1 MDKLRRASAVLI
13 SRPLEKTTPLPSLS
27 LHFSRQR
34 PRRPPR
40 RRATPV
46 TNPKIALLTPG
57 HHLLLVAKPFA
68 IVTLRL
74 SPRYFSSSSLPACM
88 VGNRPPAP
96 LVETHPANL
105 SHHESRTRQPYLF
118 GSILATSLTTTRSH
132 APRLLRPLP
141 GYPATSPRAIV
152 QGATPENCPATPAI
166 SAAAASSSC
175 RDSDSD
181 SSHRPFPLPF
191 LRSMSDDLS
200 VGSDAM
206 DEDNT
211 TNTPATAPS
220 AQLSSSD
227 IAQGASGPQSQGNP
241 TPTSVHSSNTPSHT
255 PSNASGSLANS
266 HSKRRRGLGVVTAN
280 ACTECRKKRAKC
292 DGQRPCGRCKGQK
305 DIECVYEVP
314 VRQSKENLRAEI
326 ENLRHRQRSNDQV
339 FAALVRPDHWEE
351 VLTRL
356 RGGQSVETVSE
367 WLNGTLPSGGG
378 AMPSFAQRSETSSS
392 AHVAGFPG
400 GSLGSLAAM
409 SIGVNPTQPQ
419 PQQQQPAGLT
429 AEMGQNSPW
438 RFSSQSQTGSTRS
451 NSHPD
456 AMSWTTDIQGPP
468 QSQVGSWADGIHP
481 DHISDG
487 LPRFRG
493 LEQILSP
500 LNNPEMQAPST
511 SWTSI
516 TGDINLVQHLLA
528 LYFCWE
534 YPTFASLSKEHFLQ
548 DFQDGR
554 HRYCSPILINALLA
568 LGCRFSTQPMTRANP
583 NDPYS
588 SGDHFFKETQRL
600 FHQETDH
607 HNLTTIQA
615 LGIMSIREASCGR
628 DSESWYYAGQ
638 SIRLAIEMGLHRV
651 QGEGDEDELAVQA
664 ATFWGAFALDHAWS
678 LATGSLPQ
686 CSCFPHLPPKPAIIG
701 DIEASLWVPY
711 TDDGAPLQRSC
722 EQPSNVRSVY
732 KCFCELSE
740 LVHQSL
746 YILHSPGRPLTAR
759 DLLSIY
765 TQYLNWYDRIPEVLR
780 LGHNFTPAVLF
791 AHMYYHF
798 AILLLFRPL
807 IKLRIIGSKVSPRDV
822 CSQAADAIQGLLK
835 SYSQLYTLRRTPSFV
850 PYFVLTSAI
859 MHLAIAATNV
869 QSSSDVSTP
878 DVMEATAKI
887 DPHVKDA
894 IRQGIDD
901 LTEMAPCHRFAEQ
914 ALNILRHLAQKW
926 DIEVDINGETLTPEE
941 YDRLVKPNTGSLNFF
956 APNMREAD
964 ILCHWGTGK
973 TTAGGED
980 APSVTKTADS
990 MENPLFWPFPMQGRP
1005 ILPGGKELENAG
1017 FAIF

>member
-1 MDKLRRASAVLI
+1 
-13 SRPLEKTTPLPSLS
+13 
-27 LHFSRQR
+27 
-34 PRRPPR
+34 
-40 RRATPV
+40 
-46 TNPKIALLTPG
+46 
-57 HHLLLVAKPFA
+57 
-68 IVTLRL
+68 
-74 SPRYFSSSSLPACM
+74 
-88 VGNRPPAP
+88 
-96 LVETHPANL
+96 
-105 SHHESRTRQPYLF
+105 
-118 GSILATSLTTTRSH
+118 
-132 APRLLRPLP
+132 
-141 GYPATSPRAIV
+141 
-152 QGATPENCPATPAI
+152 
-166 SAAAASSSC
+166 
-175 RDSDSD
+175 
-181 SSHRPFPLPF
+181 
-191 LRSMSDDLS
+191 
-200 VGSDAM
+200 M

-211 TNTPATAPS
+211 ANTPGAGPS
-220 AQLSSSD
+220 QQGNSSSD
-227 IAQGASGPQSQGNP
+227 TPQGASGAQSQGNP
-241 TPTSVHSSNTPSHT
+241 TPTSVQSANTPSA
-255 PSNASGSLANS
+255 ASGSNLPNTQ
-266 HSKRRRGLGVVTAN
+266 HSKRRRGLGVVTPN

-292 DGQRPCGRCKGQK
+292 DGQTPCGRCKGQK
-305 DIECVYEVP
+305 DIECIYEVP

-326 ENLRHRQRSNDQV
+326 ENLRLRQRSNDQV
-339 FAALVRPDHWEE
+339 FAALARPELWEE
-351 VLTRL
+351 VLKRL
-356 RGGQSVETVSE
+356 RGGQSVESISE
-367 WLNGTLPSGGG
+367 WLGSAQSSSGST
-378 AMPSFAQRSETSSS
+378 APSFAPRAEPSASSS
-392 AHVAGFPG
+392 GPGFPG
-400 GSLGSLAAM
+400 GSLGTLAAM
-409 SIGVNPTQPQ
+409 SLGVNTGTS
-419 PQQQQPAGLT
+419 QQSGVRSEL
-429 AEMGQNSPW
+429 GRNSPW
-438 RFSSQSQTGSTRS
+438 QFSSQSHTESTRS

-456 AMSWTTDIQGPP
+456 AMSWTADIRGPP
-468 QSQVGSWADGIHP
+468 QSQVGSWAEGIHP
-481 DHISDG
+481 DHLTDG

-493 LEQILSP
+493 LEQVLSP
-500 LNNPEMQAPST
+500 LNNPEMHTPSS

-516 TGDINLVQHLLA
+516 TNDINLVQHLLA

-554 HRYCSPILINALLA
+554 QRYCSPILINALLA

-588 SGDHFFKETQRL
+588 SGDHFFKESQRL
-600 FHQETDH
+600 LHQETDH
-607 HNLTTIQA
+607 HTLTTIQA

-638 SIRLAIEMGLHRV
+638 SIRLAIEMGLHRL
-651 QGEGDEDELAVQA
+651 QDEGDEDELAVQA

-686 CSCFPHLPPKPAIIG
+686 CSCFPHLPPKPAIIS

-807 IKLRIIGSKVSPRDV
+807 IKLRIVGSKVSPRDV

-850 PYFVLTSAI
+850 PYFVLTSSI
-859 MHLAIAATNV
+859 MHLAIGAASMESN
-869 QSSSDVSTP
+869 SDV
-878 DVMEATAKI
+878 ATTDKMAAAAKF
-887 DPHVKDA
+887 DPRVKES
-894 IRQGIDD
+894 IRQGIAD
-901 LTEMAPCHRFAEQ
+901 LTEMAPCHHFAEQ
-914 ALNILRHLAQKW
+914 ALNILRYLAQKW
-926 DIEVDINGETLTPEE
+926 DIEVDIQGNTLTQEE

-956 APNMREAD
+956 APNLREGD
-964 ILCHWGTGK
+964 ILCNWGTGK
-973 TTAGGED
+973 VLAGGD
-980 APSVTKTADS
+980 DRPSVPKTADS

-1005 ILPGGKELENAG
+1005 ILPSGQELEEAG
-1017 FAIF
+1017 FAII